1 MKKLSAPVSIN
12 FEGRLKKVRAKM
24 EEEKID
30 VIIGTRLRSLGY
42 FSGAFIPWRSAI
54 IIPIDGEPEIFTLL
68 LDAERVKDDSWIKNI
83 KIWGPAE
90 GMYLEPQIVE
100 SIKKL
105 GYEKGRIGVEYGQEM
120 ILASGHI
127 LAAEYDKLK
136 SMLPGA
142 EFKNATPIIDYITSI
157 KEPEEIKLL
166 KRASEI
172 TDVGQKAVKEELC
185 VGMTETEVAGI
196 AEYAM
201 RKAGSDWAWTLTGGQ
216 EIASGYRTA
225 YAMGGCTPATTK
237 IIQPGDNVLVDLHA
251 MYQLYYGDLSH
262 NYFVGQPT
270 KDQKKLAEAYIEIS
284 YTLIDSMQAGANRGE
299 IATNLVKIATK
310 HGYGNDILFAFSH
323 GIGGVG
329 NESYPIIVDLEPWSE
344 MELEPNMVEIAA
356 VVLNKPGVG
365 GFRLERPVWIK
376 EKGNEVLPKTPIEPE
391 IVG

>member
-1 MKKLSAPVSIN
+1 MSAPISIN
-12 FEGRLKKVRAKM
+12 FEGRLKKIRAKM

-30 VIIGTRLRSLGY
+30 VIIGTRLRTLGY
-42 FSGAFIPWRSAI
+42 VSGAFIPWRSTI
-54 IIPIDGEPEIFTLL
+54 IIPLNGEPEIFTLL
-68 LDAERVKDDSWIKNI
+68 LDVERVKDDSWIKNVN
-83 KIWGPAE
+83 IWGPAE
-90 GMYLEPQIVE
+90 GMYLEPQVAE

-105 GYEKGRIGVEYGQEM
+105 GYEKGKIGVEYGQEM

-136 SMLPGA
+136 NLLPEV
-142 EFKNATPIIDYITSI
+142 EFKNATHLIDYITSI

-172 TDVGQKAVKEELC
+172 TDVGQKAVRDELC

-237 IIQPGDNVLVDLHA
+237 IIQPGDNVLVDLHS

-262 NYFVGQPT
+262 NYFVDQPT
-270 KDQKKLAEAYIEIS
+270 KEQKKLADAYVEIC
-284 YTLIDSMQAGANRGE
+284 YALIDGMQPGANRGE
-299 IATNLVKIATK
+299 LAAALTNIAAK
-310 HGYGNDILFAFSH
+310 HGYGNDVLFAYGHS
-323 GIGGVG
+323 IGGVG
-329 NESYPIIVDLEPWSE
+329 NEAYPIIVDLEPWNE
-344 MELEPNMVEIAA
+344 MELEPNMVEVAA

-376 EKGNEVLPKTPIEPE
+376 ESGNEVLPKTPIEPE
-391 IVG
+391 IVL